1 MAKYFLHTLPP
12 NPNDE
17 LNILPTDAAR
27 FWRKLTTLNL
37 PKDEI
42 FSVIFMKKDGH
53 KLYRWIAKQITIE
66 DLVVVLKEFQRG
78 IYSNATNVKA
88 HTN

>member
-1 MAKYFLHTLPP
+1 MAKYSLHCE
-12 NPNDE
+12 NPYYEFD
-17 LNILPTDAAR
+17 IPPTDVAR
-27 FWRKLTTLNL
+27 FWQELATYNL

-42 FSVIFMKKDGH
+42 FDVILVKENLQEFH
-53 KLYRWIAKQITIE
+53 RWIEKGVTIE
-66 DLVVVLKEFQRG
+66 DVVVVLKEFQRG